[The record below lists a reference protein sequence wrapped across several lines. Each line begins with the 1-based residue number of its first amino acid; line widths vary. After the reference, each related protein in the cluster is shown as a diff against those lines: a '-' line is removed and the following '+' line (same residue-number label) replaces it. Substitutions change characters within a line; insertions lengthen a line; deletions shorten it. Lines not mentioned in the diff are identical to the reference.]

1 MKPNKKCKH
10 CKQPMTMVYNSLQ
23 KYCVDKP
30 ECVEVWVSVEKEK
43 QWKKRKAKLKQEA
56 MTLSDYMKLAQQVF
70 NKWVRQ
76 RDEGKMCISCGNMI
90 AKRDAGHFI
99 SVGNYPSVRFD
110 EANVHSQSVH
120 CIQYRGGNLHDYERW
135 LKIRIGEE
143 RIESL
148 KIRAHQT
155 RKYSIP
161 EVKEII
167 YKYKKLTK

>member
-1 MKPNKKCKH
+1 MKRSKKCKH

-56 MTLSDYMKLAQQVF
+56 MTLSDYMKIAQQVF

-76 RDEGKMCISCGNMI
+76 RDEGQPCISCGI
-90 AKRDAGHFI
+90 QTGKRDAGHFF
-99 SVGNYPSVRFD
+99 SVGNYPSVRFHED
-110 EANVHSQSVH
+110 NNHSQCVN
-120 CIQYRGGNLHDYERW
+120 CNQFNGGNIHEYKPRLIS
-135 LKIRIGEE
+135 KIGAKRFNE
-143 RIESL
+143 L
-148 KIRAHQT
+148 DKLAHQA

-167 YKYKKLTK
+167 DKYKKLIK